1 MDQRQLRAV
10 SIVNNSQIT
19 EKEGKWIVPS
29 QTGSGHYSVGLNGTA
44 RCTCPDFDSRGVKC
58 KHIWAA
64 EFTIERKQ
72 TENGSEW
79 TRSVRITEKV
89 ERTYGQNWPAYNA
102 AQTNEKDHFQVLLK
116 DLCASAPEPDRAREE
131 DGHSPL
137 PIPFSL
143 PFLRCIPRSLGV
155 DS

>member
-72 TENGSEW
+72 TENGSEV
-79 TRSVRITEKV
+79 TRSVRTTEKV

-116 DLCASAPEPDRAREE
+116 DLCASVPEPDRAKR
-131 DGHSPL
+131 GRRPLPL